1 VLLVVALSALVAVA
15 GCGGGTTES
24 APAEQTVRQPA
35 PEVEGVTIE
44 GERISLEEFR
54 GRPVFVNV
62 WSSW

>member
-1 VLLVVALSALVAVA
+1 MLLVVALSALVAVA
-15 GCGGGTTES
+15 GCGGGTEES
-24 APAEQTVRQPA
+24 APPGQTLREA

-44 GERISLEEFR
+44 GERISLEDFK